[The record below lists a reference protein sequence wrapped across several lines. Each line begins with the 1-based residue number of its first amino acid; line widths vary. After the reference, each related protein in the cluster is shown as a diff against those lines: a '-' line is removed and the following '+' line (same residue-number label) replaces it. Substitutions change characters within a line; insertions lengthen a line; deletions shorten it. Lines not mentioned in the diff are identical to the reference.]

1 MRITLHL
8 AALAAAITTTAANAL
23 DNHDDP
29 MIFPQVRE
37 ALAHEPRQTSDGGS
51 PWDIGGLS
59 PSCTKALLSVFRS
72 LPMPPA
78 ELASAVLGGQGGA
91 GAGGGHHDP
100 CASLTVPSTLSSEY
114 SSYSTELSSWYEGHS
129 QSVSSAL
136 SDCPDLSEV
145 ASRLPVC
152 ATSYLGPAQ
161 TGNGTGT
168 TTPASNTAT
177 ATTTT
182 TATTTSTTKSDTTR
196 TDTAAAT
203 TTTTD
208 AAMRETARAV
218 AGLVVAWVVAV
229 VAL

>member
-1 MRITLHL
+1 MRITLHR
-8 AALAAAITTTAANAL
+8 AALAAAITTPAANAL

-29 MIFPQVRE
+29 MMLPQVRD
-37 ALAHEPRQTSDGGS
+37 ALAYERHQTGDGGS

-59 PSCTKALLSVFRS
+59 PSCTKALLSVLRS
-72 LPMPPA
+72 LPTPPA
-78 ELASAVLGGQGGA
+78 ELASAVLGGQGGV
-91 GAGGGHHDP
+91 GAGGGHRDP

-136 SDCPDLSEV
+136 SECPDLSEV

-152 ATSYLGPAQ
+152 ATSYLGAAQ
-161 TGNGTGT
+161 TGSGTGS

-182 TATTTSTTKSDTTR
+182 TATATTSDTTR

-218 AGLVVAWVVAV
+218 AGLVVAGVVAV